1 MKIVKNFCCER
12 KKLRTLIFRFF
23 KIFKFLRRK
32 LADRKFTRRRQQR
45 PLPPGTLRRRWWLP
59 GTAGTRKPGLEK
71 EDQRLFQFYFFLPI
85 N

>member
-1 MKIVKNFCCER
+1 MEKTENFNFS
-12 KKLRTLIFRFF
+12 IF

-45 PLPPGTLRRRWWLP
+45 PLPPGTLRRRWWPP

-71 EDQRLFQFYFFLPI
+71 EDQRLFQLYFFLPI